1 MEKSKKTLLISGD
14 VKSTLVK
21 LTVPMIFGM
30 LGLIVFN
37 LVDTYFVGK
46 LGINELAALTFTF
59 PVILI
64 INSIAL
70 GIGVGAS
77 AVISNAVGEGNHYK
91 VERLTTD
98 SLLLSVILVIIFVV
112 LGVYTI
118 EPVFSMLGVN
128 SEIMPIVKQYMQIW
142 YFGVVFIV
150 IPMVGNAAIRSL
162 GDTKTPSVVMMTA
175 AVINVIL
182 DPLLIF
188 GIGIFPRLG
197 VAGAAIATVI
207 ARAFTM
213 FVSLYILIIR
223 EKIVSLKLAKVS
235 EILDSWKRILY
246 IGLPNALTKM
256 VAPVAAGVI
265 TSLMATYGKE
275 AVAGYGVATRLE
287 RFAIILVASL
297 AVVIP
302 AFVGQNY
309 GAKKLDRI
317 TLGIKLSEKFSIIS
331 NVIIFLILAVMS
343 KPLAGVFSDN
353 SAVISVIVRYL
364 WIVPIGYGFQG
375 ILLISTAALN
385 ALNKPMHS
393 AALIVFQMVILYIP
407 LSFIG
412 SKLFGITGIFG
423 ALIISYFIAGTAA
436 HFVLKKELK
445 I

>member
-1 MEKSKKTLLISGD
+1 MEKSKKILLTSGD
-14 VKSTLVK
+14 VKDVLVK
-21 LTVPMIFGM
+21 LTVPMIFGIFGM
-30 LGLIVFN
+30 IAFN

-46 LGINELAALTFTF
+46 LGTNELAALTFTF

-64 INSIAL
+64 INSIAH
-70 GIGVGAS
+70 GIGVGVS
-77 AVISNAVGEGNHYK
+77 AVISNAVGEGNHHK

-98 SLLLSVILVIIFVV
+98 SLSLSIIIVIIFVT
-112 LGVYTI
+112 LGLVTI

-142 YFGVVFIV
+142 YFGVVFVV

-162 GDTKTPSVVMMTA
+162 GDTKTPSAVMMTA
-175 AVINVIL
+175 AVINIIL

-213 FVSLYILIIR
+213 VVSLYILIVR
-223 EKIVSLKLAKVS
+223 EKIVSLQIPKIS
-235 EILDSWKRILY
+235 EILDSWKKILY
-246 IGLPNALTKM
+246 IGLPNTLTKM
-256 VAPVAAGVI
+256 VAPIAAGFI
-265 TSLMATYGKE
+265 TSLMAVYGKE
-275 AVAGYGVATRLE
+275 SVGGYGVATRLE
-287 RFAIILVASL
+287 MFALILVASL
-297 AVVIP
+297 SSVIP

-317 TLGIKLSEKFSIIS
+317 ILGIRLSEKFSVIS
-331 NVIIFLILAVMS
+331 NAIIFLILVLIS
-343 KPLAGVFSDN
+343 KPLAGLFSDN
-353 SAVISVIVRYL
+353 SDVISVIVRYL

-375 ILLISTAALN
+375 ILLVSTAALN

-393 AALIVFQMVILYIP
+393 AALIVFQMFILYIP

-412 SKLFGITGIFG
+412 SKLFGIPGIFV

-436 HFVLKKELK
+436 HFVLKRELE